1 MRGKAI
7 DWLHYIQDT
16 ERIYV
21 TLWSNIG
28 RHFKAH
34 YDTQVQT
41 VHKVCNFAKLKH
53 EEWDDLADLKLK
65 VSKLINNVSSR
76 APDYWLVIRE
86 AYTFAEDQQ
95 ITLKATQN
103 LKTLLMETL
112 FINKLAPNFKDYMLS
127 QEPESLNAN
136 TNTAKAMWKRKL
148 SHRQN
153 ILKLQNI
160 SIIPITTDIEE
171 SLNSVPD
178 DIRKE
183 CIMAI

>member
-1 MRGKAI
+1 
-7 DWLHYIQDT
+7 
-16 ERIYV
+16 
-21 TLWSNIG
+21 
-28 RHFKAH
+28 
-34 YDTQVQT
+34 
-41 VHKVCNFAKLKH
+41 
-53 EEWDDLADLKLK
+53 
-65 VSKLINNVSSR
+65 
-76 APDYWLVIRE
+76 
-86 AYTFAEDQQ
+86 
-95 ITLKATQN
+95 
-103 LKTLLMETL
+103 METL
-112 FINKLAPNFKDYMLS
+112 FINKLAPNFKDFMLS

-153 ILKLQNI
+153 IPKLQNI